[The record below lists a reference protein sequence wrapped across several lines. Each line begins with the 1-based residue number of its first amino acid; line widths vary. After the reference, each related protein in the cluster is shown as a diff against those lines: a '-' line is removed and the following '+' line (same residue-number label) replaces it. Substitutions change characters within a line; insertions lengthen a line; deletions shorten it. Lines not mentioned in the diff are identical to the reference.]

1 MWEVFEDV
9 AKRLGLSFHEKKGLM
24 SVPVVQGELDGQR
37 VRSAW
42 GDRATT
48 VFADLDPALDL
59 GLEVHTHGFVTL
71 PSLSERVLL
80 GDSNWDDEV
89 VATADDAER
98 AAVLFADDARRA
110 VLGLNA
116 TSAGFQVTDQAVA
129 AYVLQLDEA
138 MLVNAFQHAAR
149 AAQLLGRARKA
160 VPVAAPIAAHAKAL
174 RALARARS
182 LTMEETP
189 LAAAGELRAVRLA
202 VRFQRTG
209 RDAFDMV
216 VRAEPTEGTLGS
228 GLLVRRES
236 LVDRLRTLVGGQDF
250 RTGDAAFDPMFLVRG
265 DEEAR
270 VLAALDADVRALLL
284 DLAKRFEAV
293 AMDEGGLSLRGS
305 AARVPADQT
314 ATLLEAAC
322 SVVEAVARASG
333 AVLRGPYR

>member
-9 AKRLGLSFHEKKGLM
+9 AKRLGLSFHTKKGLM
-24 SVPVVQGELDGQR
+24 NMPVVRGEIDGQR
-37 VRSAW
+37 VHSAW

-48 VFADLDPALDL
+48 VFADLDPPLDL
-59 GLEVHTHGFVTL
+59 GLDVQTHGFVTL

-89 VATADDAER
+89 VAMADDAGR
-98 AAVLFADDARRA
+98 AALLFADDARRA

-116 TSAGFQVTDQAVA
+116 TSAGFKVTDQAVA

-138 MLVNAFQHAAR
+138 MLVQAFQHAAR
-149 AAQLLGRARKA
+149 AAQLISRARKA
-160 VPVAAPIAAHAKAL
+160 VPVAAPLAAHAKVL
-174 RALARARS
+174 RTLARERS
-182 LTMEETP
+182 LAIEETP
-189 LAAAGELRAVRLA
+189 LALTGELRSVRLS

-209 RDAFDMV
+209 KDEFDIV

-228 GLLVRRES
+228 GLLVKRES
-236 LVDRLRTLVGGQDF
+236 LVDRLKTLVGGQDF
-250 RTGDAAFDPMFLVRG
+250 RTGDAAFDPVFLVRG

-270 VLAALDADVRALLL
+270 VLAALDAEVRALLL
-284 DLAKRFEAV
+284 DLARRFPAV

-322 SVVEAVARASG
+322 AIVEGVARASG